1 MKKITDIKIGLL
13 LIEIL
18 QKLNYVPTFESFMA
32 ADFRRMAFW
41 DECHVVF

>member
-1 MKKITDIKIGLL
+1 MKKIPYIKIGLL
-13 LIEIL
+13 LIVIL
-18 QKLNYVPTFESFMA
+18 QKLYYVPRFESFMA